1 MARNG
6 DLRDKLAREK
16 KKPQSDLRDL
26 LGKKRKELEANIG
39 RDDGPSNKRQRR
51 DDGPVFHGPVTNCT
65 INFGNKRQRRDY
77 GPVIHQHFTNCT
89 NYFNYLTGT
98 LPD

>member
-51 DDGPVFHGPVTNCT
+51 DDGP
-65 INFGNKRQRRDY
+65 